1 MQVQERTLPLFPLNV
16 VLFPGSTL
24 PLQIFEERYKL
35 LMKDCMD
42 ADSRFGVVLIKSGT
56 EVGEPAVPHSVG
68 TIARVI
74 QVNKA
79 DDGRMFIS
87 VLGQQ
92 RFKTR
97 QITKTRPYIV
107 AQVELLEEGD
117 TVIGEGDL
125 AEIRHAALE
134 HVRATLGLGGGWV
147 REPRIPTDPL
157 VLSYFIPRI
166 LQTDLSNK
174 QRLLEEYSTLK
185 RLDSELS
192 ILRSESS
199 DLKGRVARQLKG
211 KFGRQ

>member
-1 MQVQERTLPLFPLNV
+1 MQIQQRTLPLFPLNV
-16 VLFPGSTL
+16 VLFPGGTL

-35 LMKDCMD
+35 LMGDCMD

-117 TVIGEGDL
+117 TVIGEGEL
-125 AEIRHAALE
+125 AEIRHAAIE

-185 RLDSELS
+185 RLNSELS

-199 DLKGRVARQLKG
+199 DLKDRIAKQLKG

>member
-1 MQVQERTLPLFPLNV
+1 MPVQEIALPLFPLNV
-16 VLFPGSTL
+16 VLFPGGTL

-35 LMKDCMD
+35 LMRDCMD
-42 ADSRFGVVLIKSGT
+42 ADSKFGVVLIKSGT
-56 EVGEPAVPHSVG
+56 EVGGSAVPHSVG

-97 QITKTRPYIV
+97 QITQTRPYIV
-107 AQVELLEEGD
+107 AEVEVLEEGE
-117 TVIGEGDL
+117 TAVGE
-125 AEIRHAALE
+125 AELSNIRQAAIE
-134 HVRATLGLGGGWV
+134 HVNAALGLGGGWI
-147 REPRIPTDPL
+147 REPQIPSDPL

-166 LQTDLSNK
+166 LQTDLSAK
-174 QRLLEEYSTLK
+174 QTLLEEYSTLK
-185 RLDSELS
+185 RLDAELS
-192 ILRSESS
+192 ILQSEVSE
-199 DLKGRVARQLKG
+199 LKLRVARQLRS